1 MAKTKKPE
9 PTIIAQEEWDFSD
22 RFTGRHLWACW
33 IYEFTREYVKGDLP
47 EPSRALVH
55 LPKPL
60 REKAEDLKWLVNT
73 PFQIALKE
81 LTESPFESEVSETLK
96 DWLKINT
103 GPVRLAVGDPEDGE
117 MAYIVG
123 PGMEDGIPE
132 IVGGDSEEN
141 VTRLVI
147 DWNKKDTELCKGF
160 KNLIGGLRPRE
171 PKETRGRSWA
181 RRTGDDLI
189 ALGAYRLL
197 KANFTAFGAIE
208 HTEEIKG
215 DRNSPYAHSA
225 EWSKAKKRA
234 LSVLS
239 RWPPSFRLGEWPNDL
254 I

>member
-9 PTIIAQEEWDFSD
+9 PTIIAREEWDFSEVLP
-22 RFTGRHLWACW
+22 GRHLLACW
-33 IYEFTREYVKGDLP
+33 RFEFTREYIKDGNPLP
-47 EPSRALVH
+47 PKAICM

-60 REKAEDLKWLVNT
+60 REKAKNPKWLVKT
-73 PFQIALKE
+73 PFQVALKQLPKNTFDSGLSRAME
-81 LTESPFESEVSETLK
+81 
-96 DWLKINT
+96 DWLKMNSP
-103 GPVRLAVGDPEDGE
+103 PVRLAVGDPEDGE
-117 MAYIVG
+117 LAYIIW
-123 PGMEDGIPE
+123 PRTEDGIPE